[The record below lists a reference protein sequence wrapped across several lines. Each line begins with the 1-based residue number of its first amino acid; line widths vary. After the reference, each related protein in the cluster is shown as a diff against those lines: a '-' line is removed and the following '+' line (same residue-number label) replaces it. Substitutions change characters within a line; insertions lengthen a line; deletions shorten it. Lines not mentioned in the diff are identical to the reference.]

1 MLINKFLHLKKEIKL
16 ENKLLS
22 GKEVSLNLA
31 QELSTRISAL
41 KKQNIIPKLAAIIV
55 GDNPASQIYVNSKA
69 KFFANNKCD
78 SETFRFPS
86 HVSEKDVL
94 NCIKKLNIDDSIH
107 GILVQLPLPKDF
119 NDENILSSISPQ
131 KDVDGFHPYNVG
143 KLFSG
148 DPLYIP
154 CTPHGIIKI
163 LDYYNIETSGKDCVV
178 IGRSNIVGKPMFALL
193 AQKFERG
200 NATVSM
206 CHSRT
211 KDLKIYT
218 KNADIVISAIGV
230 PNFLN
235 AEMVKDG
242 AVVIDVGINRVEDA
256 SVKKGYRI
264 VGDVDLDSMI
274 EKVSFITPVPGG
286 VGPMTIA
293 MLLYNTVFSAE
304 SYII

>member
-1 MLINKFLHLKKEIKL
+1 MQ
-16 ENKLLS
+16 NKLLL
-22 GKEVSLNLA
+22 GKEVSYHIT
-31 QELSTRISAL
+31 EKLSSKISHL
-41 KKQNIIPKLAAIIV
+41 KSQNITPKLAAILI
-55 GDNPASQIYVNSKA
+55 GDNPASHIYVKSKA
-69 KFFANNKCD
+69 KFFSANQCT
-78 SETFRFPS
+78 SETFNFDS
-86 HVSEKDVL
+86 KVSQDTVL
-94 NCIKKLNIDDSIH
+94 SLINKLNNDDSVH

-119 NDENILSSISPQ
+119 NDEEVLNAISPS

-148 DPLYIP
+148 DPNFIP

-163 LDYYNIETSGKDCVV
+163 LDYYNIDTNAKDCVI

-211 KDLKIYT
+211 KDLKFYT
-218 KNADIVISAIGV
+218 KNADIVVSAIGV
-230 PNFLN
+230 PHFLK
-235 AEMVKDG
+235 ADMIKDG
-242 AVVIDVGINRVEDA
+242 AIIIDVGINRVEDSNA
-256 SVKKGYRI
+256 KKGYRI

-274 EKVSFITPVPGG
+274 DKVSYITPVPGG

-293 MLLYNTVFSAE
+293 MLLYNTVVSAE
-304 SYII
+304 SQSS

>member
-1 MLINKFLHLKKEIKL
+1 MKKGIKL
-16 ENKLLS
+16 QNKLLL
-22 GKEVSLNLA
+22 GKEVSSHIT
-31 QELSTRISAL
+31 EKLSSKISHL
-41 KKQNIIPKLAAIIV
+41 KSQNITPKLAAILI
-55 GDNPASQIYVNSKA
+55 GDNPASHIYVKSKA
-69 KFFANNKCD
+69 KFFSANQCT
-78 SETFRFPS
+78 SETFNFDS
-86 HVSEKDVL
+86 KVSQDTVL
-94 NCIKKLNIDDSIH
+94 SLINKLNNDDSVH

-119 NDENILSSISPQ
+119 NDEEVLNAISPS

-148 DPLYIP
+148 DPNFIP

-163 LDYYNIETSGKDCVV
+163 LDYYNIDTNAKDCVI

-211 KDLKIYT
+211 KDLKFYT
-218 KNADIVISAIGV
+218 KNADIVVSAIGV
-230 PNFLN
+230 PHFLK
-235 AEMVKDG
+235 ADMIKDG
-242 AVVIDVGINRVEDA
+242 AIIIDVGINRVEDSNA
-256 SVKKGYRI
+256 KKGYRI

-274 EKVSFITPVPGG
+274 DKVSYITPVPGG

-293 MLLYNTVFSAE
+293 MLLYNTVVSAE
-304 SYII
+304 SQSS

>member
-1 MLINKFLHLKKEIKL
+1 MLISKSYLLKEEIKL
-16 ENKLLS
+16 ENKLLL
-22 GKEVSLNLA
+22 GKDVSSSLT
-31 QELSTRISAL
+31 QELSSTISDL
-41 KKQNIIPKLAAIIV
+41 KAQNITPKLAAILV

-69 KFFANNKCD
+69 KFFKKNNCD
-78 SETFRFPS
+78 SETFRFES
-86 HVSEKDVL
+86 SVSEKKVL
-94 NCIKKLNIDDSIH
+94 DCIQRLNEDNSIH
-107 GILVQLPLPKDF
+107 GILVQLPLPSEF
-119 NDENILSSISPQ
+119 NDEKILSAISPN

-148 DPLYIP
+148 DPNYVP

-193 AQKFERG
+193 SQKFERG

-211 KDLKIYT
+211 KDLRSYT

-230 PNFLN
+230 PHFLDGD
-235 AEMVKDG
+235 MVKEG
-242 AVVIDVGINRVEDA
+242 AIIIDVGINRVDDP
-256 SVKKGYRI
+256 SFKKGYRI
-264 VGDVDLDSMI
+264 VGDVNLDSMI
-274 EKVSFITPVPGG
+274 EKISYITPVPGG

-293 MLLYNTVFSAE
+293 MLLYNTVKSAN
-304 SYII
+304 SKII

>member
-1 MLINKFLHLKKEIKL
+1 LKKGIKL
-16 ENKLLS
+16 QNKLLL
-22 GKEVSLNLA
+22 GKEVSYHIT
-31 QELSTRISAL
+31 EKLSSKISHL
-41 KKQNIIPKLAAIIV
+41 KSQNITPKLAAILI
-55 GDNPASQIYVNSKA
+55 GDNPASQIYVKSKA
-69 KFFANNKCD
+69 KFFSANQCT
-78 SETFRFPS
+78 SETFNFDS
-86 HVSEKDVL
+86 KVSQDTVL
-94 NCIKKLNIDDSIH
+94 SLINKLNNDDSVH

-119 NDENILSSISPQ
+119 NDEEVLNAISPS

-148 DPLYIP
+148 DPNFIP

-163 LDYYNIETSGKDCVV
+163 LDYYNIDTNAKDCVI

-211 KDLKIYT
+211 KDLKFYT
-218 KNADIVISAIGV
+218 KNADIVVSAIGV
-230 PNFLN
+230 PHFLK
-235 AEMVKDG
+235 ADMIKDG
-242 AVVIDVGINRVEDA
+242 AIIIDVGINRVEDSNA
-256 SVKKGYRI
+256 KKGYRI

-274 EKVSFITPVPGG
+274 DKVSYITPVPGG

-293 MLLYNTVFSAE
+293 MLLYNTVVSAE
-304 SYII
+304 SQSS

>member
-1 MLINKFLHLKKEIKL
+1 MKKGIKL
-16 ENKLLS
+16 QNKLLL
-22 GKEVSLNLA
+22 GKEVSSHIT
-31 QELSTRISAL
+31 EKLSSKISHL
-41 KKQNIIPKLAAIIV
+41 KSQNITPKLAAILI
-55 GDNPASQIYVNSKA
+55 GDNPASHIYVKSKA
-69 KFFANNKCD
+69 KFFSANQCT
-78 SETFRFPS
+78 SETFNFDS
-86 HVSEKDVL
+86 KVSQDTVL
-94 NCIKKLNIDDSIH
+94 SLIDKLNNDDSIH

-119 NDENILSSISPQ
+119 NDEEVLNAISPS

-148 DPLYIP
+148 DPNFIP

-163 LDYYNIETSGKDCVV
+163 LDYYNIDTNAKDCVI

-211 KDLKIYT
+211 KDLKFYT
-218 KNADIVISAIGV
+218 KNADIVVSAIGV
-230 PNFLN
+230 PHFLK
-235 AEMVKDG
+235 ADMIKDG
-242 AVVIDVGINRVEDA
+242 AIIIDVGINRVEDSNA
-256 SVKKGYRI
+256 KKGYRI

-274 EKVSFITPVPGG
+274 DKVSYITPVPGG

-293 MLLYNTVFSAE
+293 MLLYNTVVSAE
-304 SYII
+304 SQSS